1 MKRTITITRNVKI
14 TNRNTKNHTI
24 ETRKIII
31 KQLCHL
37 NTMISMISTILMDI
51 CSIKIS
57 FWIKV
62 KLEMGKISREGV
74 QMTIM
79 ISTEIDEFQWPQIQL
94 FILPKERNSS

>member
-14 TNRNTKNHTI
+14 TNKNTKNHTI

-37 NTMISMISTILMDI
+37 NTTKNMISTILMDI
-51 CSIKIS
+51 YLIKIS

-62 KLEMGKISREGV
+62 KLETGEILREGV

-79 ISTEIDEFQWPQIQL
+79 ISAGIDEF
-94 FILPKERNSS
+94 